1 MSLGLLDLMNLHS
14 KAGTL
19 SIDSP
24 VEDFVPLFKMFGVDD
39 VNLIAKVQGA
49 ALAVSSTP
57 AESVLAFMQNGG
69 LIRLFAAANGNNPS
83 EEEED
88 AILMRCPHCDGDI
101 VL

>member
-14 KAGTL
+14 KAATL

-24 VEDFVPLFKMFGVDD
+24 VDDFVPLFKLFGVDD

-49 ALAVSSTP
+49 ALAVSNTP

-83 EEEED
+83 EEEDE
-88 AILMRCPHCDGDI
+88 AMLIRCPHCEEEI